1 MRTVRKNIQEIA
13 TLAPRGQNGV
23 IYPAGT
29 SAVQISASKG
39 QMLYLSE
46 PGSIP
51 NHYAPIVPKQGMNGF
66 YLFTVIELAIPAFLA
81 RYRQGLNLIAADLK
95 FLDVDIHPCER
106 TQNMICDFLKLQF
119 GERRTGDAA
128 ATAVYG
134 S

>member
-51 NHYAPIVPKQGMNGF
+51 NHYASIVPKRGMNGF
-66 YLFTVIELAIPAFLA
+66 YLFLVIEMAMPAFVA
-81 RYRQGLNLIAADLK
+81 RYRQGLNLIASDLK
-95 FLDVDIHPCER
+95 FLEVDIHPHER
-106 TQNMICDFLKLQF
+106 TRNIVCDFLKLQF
-119 GERRTGDAA
+119 GGGQTGETPEVVKNA
-128 ATAVYG
+128 
-134 S
+134 